1 MKKLLILLV
10 PILLLSG
17 ASGALWWKYGRVHDP
32 LIRAQ
37 DLIDK
42 GDLRSAAIELRS
54 VLRDNPNNAA
64 AHYRMGITAQRLGD
78 PVAAEKEFKSA
89 RDRGFDIRL
98 INLPLA
104 QAYMAQGHFREL
116 LRDFPTQGL
125 PADQAAPLLTLRAM
139 AHLSLGDAKAAL
151 ATAGDAERQSPQFVE
166 AALAS
171 ARILVSTQDTPGAEA
186 KIERALQLNPRS
198 TEALIMRGQLQ
209 NIRGDH
215 LRATETFDTALA
227 FNPRSLSARLERANL
242 LIMDGKDARARADIE
257 EALRLEPRSSMAIFL
272 RAVLAVKA
280 ENFAAADSDLTK
292 IATIIA
298 RFPRGLFFYA
308 ITKFNI
314 GQAEQAADAAN
325 KFLAKNQTDPDAI
338 KLYSRIELAGRRTA
352 GVITL
357 LTRSQQAGL
366 ADADMLDLLA
376 TAYAMAG
383 KPDGAL
389 ANLERAAALAP
400 LNTTILTRLATLR
413 LNLGDA
419 DRAAGE
425 FERVLDIS
433 PQQTEAAE
441 QLVLAALSSGDPD
454 RATIGLGRL
463 RKIQGESESVGNLA
477 ALIRMAQLDLA
488 GATTILQ
495 DTIEAF
501 PDTIQPRINMARV
514 LILQDRT
521 LEAQVLLNEVLDR
534 KPAEYSALSS
544 LVGLLVAD
552 GKLNPALR
560 RLQAAHAAAP
570 GDADITIALANH
582 QIRMDDPRKAFALID
597 EVLKLQEGN
606 TALLAAK
613 ARLCL
618 SLGQTEE
625 AEAAYR
631 RIIDASPLD
640 SASRRAIADIR
651 LDAQDPQG
659 ALTILDDGLRADPGN
674 IDLMQAQLKIALKT
688 GGIEQALATADKLT
702 LNPANMPNAR
712 WLRGDALMAAGRF
725 IDAVPAY
732 TADFRAEPTT
742 QSLARLVSA
751 YNAAGRANQST
762 LILRDWL
769 AKNPTDAAAAE
780 MLAPLDL
787 IARRF
792 FDAEK
797 HLTIILAQRPSDA
810 TALNNLAW
818 VYLQRTDPRARIVAQ
833 KAYLLKPTPETA
845 DTLGWI
851 LVTTGSP
858 AIGLTLLRQAYG
870 PLRTDPTVSY
880 HIAGA
885 DNETGR
891 TEDAIAALRPVLE
904 SPAEFDERPAAQALL
919 AKLTAPK

>member
-1 MKKLLILLV
+1 MKKRLILLV

-17 ASGALWWKYGRVHDP
+17 ASGAVWWKYGRVRDP

-42 GDLRSAAIELRS
+42 GDLRGAAIELRS
-54 VLRDNPNNAA
+54 ALRDNPNNAA
-64 AHYRMGITAQRLGD
+64 VHYRMGMVAQRLGD
-78 PVAAEKEFKSA
+78 PVAAEKGFKGA
-89 RDRGFDIRL
+89 RDRGFDTRL
-98 INLPLA
+98 INQPLA

-125 PADQAAPLLTLRAM
+125 PAEQAAPLLTLRAM

-171 ARILVSTQDTPGAEA
+171 ARVLVSTQDMPGAEA
-186 KIERALQLNPRS
+186 KIELALQLNPRS
-198 TEALIMRGQLQ
+198 IEALIMKGQLQ
-209 NIRGDH
+209 NIRGDR
-215 LRATETFDTALA
+215 LRATGTFDTVLTL
-227 FNPRSLSARLERANL
+227 NPRSLTARLERANL
-242 LIMDGKDARARADIE
+242 LIMDGKDARAKEDIE
-257 EALRLEPRSSMAIFL
+257 EALRLEPRSSMGVFL

-280 ENFAAADSDLTK
+280 ENFTAADADLTK
-292 IATIIA
+292 IANVIS
-298 RFPRGLFFYA
+298 RLPRGLFFYA

-376 TAYAMAG
+376 TAYVLAG

-389 ANLERAAALAP
+389 ANLERASALAP
-400 LNTTILTRLATLR
+400 QNAAILTRLAALR

-419 DRAAGE
+419 GRAAGE
-425 FERVLDIS
+425 FERALDIS
-433 PQQTEAAE
+433 PQQAEAAE
-441 QLVLAALSSGDPD
+441 QLVLAAISAGDLD
-454 RATIGLGRL
+454 RATTGLGRL

-477 ALIRMAQLDLA
+477 ALIRIAQLDLI

-495 DTIEAF
+495 DAIKAF

-514 LILQDRT
+514 LILQDRGP
-521 LEAQVLLNEVLDR
+521 EAQMLLTEVLDR
-534 KPAEYSALSS
+534 KPAEYNALSS

-552 GKLNPALR
+552 GKLGPALL

-570 GDADITIALANH
+570 RDADITIALANH
-582 QIRMDDPRKAFALID
+582 QIRMNDPRRALALVD

-606 TALLAAK
+606 IALLAAK
-613 ARLCL
+613 ARLFV

-631 RIIDASPLD
+631 RITDADPLD

-651 LDAQDPQG
+651 LDAKDPQG
-659 ALTILDDGLRADPGN
+659 ALAILNDGLRADPGN
-674 IDLMQAQLKIALKT
+674 IDLMQAQLKVALKT

-725 IDAVPAY
+725 TDAVPAY

-742 QSLARLVSA
+742 QSLTRLVGA
-751 YNAAGRANQST
+751 YNAAGRADQST
-762 LILRDWL
+762 LALRDWL
-769 AKNPTDAAAAE
+769 AKNPTDAGAAE
-780 MLAPLDL
+780 MLASLDL

-797 HLTIILAQRPSDA
+797 HLSIILAQRPSDA

-818 VYLQRTDPRARIVAQ
+818 VYLQRNDSRARLIAQ

-851 LVTTGSP
+851 LVTTGSS
-858 AIGLTLLRQAYG
+858 ATGLTLLRQAYG
-870 PLRTDPTVSY
+870 SLRNDPTVSY
-880 HIAGA
+880 HIAVA
-885 DNETGR
+885 YTETGR
-891 TEDAIAALRPVLE
+891 TVEAIAALRPVLQ

>member
-1 MKKLLILLV
+1 MKKLLILLI

-17 ASGALWWKYGRVHDP
+17 AGGALWWKYGRVRDP
-32 LIRAQ
+32 LSRAQ

-42 GDLRSAAIELRS
+42 GDLRGAALELRTS
-54 VLRDNPNNAA
+54 LRDNPNNAA
-64 AHYRMGITAQRLGD
+64 AHYRMGIVAQRLGD
-78 PVAAEKEFKSA
+78 PVAAEKELKIA
-89 RDRGFDIRL
+89 RDRGFETRL
-98 INLPLA
+98 INQPLA
-104 QAYMAQGHFREL
+104 QAYMSQGRFREL
-116 LRDFPTQGL
+116 LRDFPAQGL
-125 PADQAAPLLTLRAM
+125 PADQAAPLLTMRAM
-139 AHLSLGDAKAAL
+139 AQLSLGDAKAAL
-151 ATAGDAERQSPQFVE
+151 ATANDAERQSPQSVE

-171 ARILVSTQDTPGAEA
+171 ARILVTTRDTPGAEA

-198 TEALIMRGQLQ
+198 AEALIMKGQLQ
-209 NIRGDH
+209 NVRGDR
-215 LRATETFDTALA
+215 LRATETFDTVLA
-227 FNPRSLSARLERANL
+227 FNPRNLTARLERANL
-242 LIMDGKDARARADIE
+242 LIMDGKDARAKDDIE
-257 EALRLEPRSSMAIFL
+257 EALRTEPRSSMAIFL

-280 ENFAAADSDLTK
+280 ENYTAADADLTK
-292 IATIIA
+292 IANFIG

-308 ITKFNI
+308 ITKYNI
-314 GQAEQAADAAN
+314 GQAEQASDAAN

-338 KLYSRIELAGRRTA
+338 KLYCRIELAGRRTA

-383 KPDGAL
+383 KPDMAL
-389 ANLERAAALAP
+389 ANLERASALAP
-400 LNTTILTRLATLR
+400 QNAAILTRLAALR

-419 DRAAGE
+419 GRAAGE
-425 FERVLDIS
+425 FERALDIV

-441 QLVLAALSSGDPD
+441 QLVLAAIASGDLD
-454 RATIGLGRL
+454 RATAGLGRL
-463 RKIQGESESVGNLA
+463 HKIRGESESVGNLA

-495 DTIEAF
+495 DTIKAF

-514 LILQDRT
+514 LILQDRA

-544 LVGLLVAD
+544 LAGLLVAD
-552 GKLNPALR
+552 GKLTPALI
-560 RLQAAHAAAP
+560 RLEAAHAAAP
-570 GDADITIALANH
+570 RDADVTIALANH
-582 QIRMDDPRKAFALID
+582 HIRMNEPRKALALVD
-597 EVLKLQEGN
+597 EVLKVQEGN
-606 TALLAAK
+606 IARLAAK
-613 ARLCL
+613 ARLNL

-631 RIIDASPLD
+631 LIIDANPLD
-640 SASRRAIADIR
+640 SDSRRAIADIR
-651 LDAQDPQG
+651 LDAKDPQG
-659 ALTILDDGLRADPGN
+659 ALNVLNDGLRADPGN
-674 IDLMQAQLKIALKT
+674 IDLMQAHLKVALKT

-725 IDAVPAY
+725 TDAVPAY

-742 QSLARLVSA
+742 QSLARLISA
-751 YNAAGRANQST
+751 YNAAGRADQST
-762 LILRDWL
+762 LVLRDWL

-780 MLAPLDL
+780 LLASLDL

-792 FDAEK
+792 FEAEK
-797 HLTIILAQRPSDA
+797 HLNIILAQRPSDP

-818 VYLQRTDPRARIVAQ
+818 VYLQRSDPRARLIAQ
-833 KAYLLKPTPETA
+833 KAYLLKPTPEAA

-858 AIGLTLLRQAYG
+858 ATGLTLLRQAYG
-870 PLRTDPTVSY
+870 QLRNDPTVSY
-880 HIAGA
+880 HIAA
-885 DNETGR
+885 AFNETGR
-891 TEDAIAALRPVLE
+891 TEDAIAALRPIVQSL
-904 SPAEFDERPAAQALL
+904 AEFDDRPAAQALL
-919 AKLTAPK
+919 TKLTAPK